1 MGFVCMLFIDNFN
14 FKKGISK
21 IGDKF
26 FFLIKKCLK
35 ALQNTLLALLKI
47 LIRRVRL
54 TLLFGYFSQDNC
66 KI

>member
-26 FFLIKKCLK
+26 FFFNKKVSESAAKHTTGSTENL
-35 ALQNTLLALLKI
+35 
-47 LIRRVRL
+47 
-54 TLLFGYFSQDNC
+54 D
-66 KI
+66 